1 VPDSRSLKDLIARP
15 AASAQRIA
23 HHVRRAVEKQC
34 VKRNPGGRWAERE
47 GTRLQGLLE
56 RWLELES
63 ARAPFQ
69 VEHIEASGETA
80 LHGGLAYQVRIDRID
95 RLEDGSRV
103 LIDYKTGW
111 VQPDWRGE
119 RPDNPQLP
127 MYALLHRENLVAV
140 AYGRV
145 SAAKCCFVA
154 ESPRADIFP
163 AVRASR
169 LEGMASFVELVAAWE
184 RRVESLAE
192 EFSRGAAEV
201 APKETACR
209 YCRLQGLCRVPSTL
223 DALEPFAAVV
233 ATA

>member
-1 VPDSRSLKDLIARP
+1 
-15 AASAQRIA
+15 
-23 HHVRRAVEKQC
+23 
-34 VKRNPGGRWAERE
+34 
-47 GTRLQGLLE
+47 
-56 RWLELES
+56 
-63 ARAPFQ
+63 
-69 VEHIEASGETA
+69 
-80 LHGGLAYQVRIDRID
+80 
-95 RLEDGSRV
+95 V

-154 ESPRADIFP
+154 ESARGDIFP
-163 AVRASR
+163 NSRASR
-169 LEGMASFVELVAAWE
+169 LEGMASFPELIAAWE
-184 RRVESLAE
+184 RRVASLAE
-192 EFSRGAAEV
+192 EFARGAAEV
-201 APKETACR
+201 APKDTACR